1 MELCLLA
8 GGRGIAE
15 LLSAILIF
23 VLVLLATYFTARIV
37 GSIEKQKMTGRNIK
51 VVESLRLPGGKNVYL
66 IQAGEK
72 YLLLSESK
80 DRVGLI
86 SELPEDFV
94 PLSVDT
100 AEADTTVDF
109 RKLLEKA
116 GNALVKND
124 RK

>member
-1 MELCLLA
+1 MA

>member
-1 MELCLLA
+1 MA

-51 VVESLRLPGGKNVYL
+51 VVESLRLPGGKSVYL
-66 IQAGEK
+66 IQAGER
-72 YLLLSESK
+72 YMLLSESK

-94 PLSVDT
+94 PLSTDT
-100 AEADTTVDF
+100 AETDTTTDF
-109 RKLLEKA
+109 KKLLEKA
-116 GNALVKND
+116 GNALVRND